1 MNSSRLHTAHAA
13 LMALLPDPPSA
24 RISPALSGVP
34 ETTLLTLWNR
44 ASFATG
50 EQAVLEDP
58 VALRLLQRIDYDF
71 SGTFTRPYPAHAI
84 RSRWFD
90 EQLRRFLANAPEGPV
105 VALGEGL
112 ETQFWRVDNGR
123 ARWYSVDLPESIAL
137 RSRLLPHHERSLS
150 IACSALDE
158 GWLQAVPAGPQPVFI
173 SAAGLFMYFSR
184 EETLTLLR
192 RIQRRWPRGEL
203 VFDTIPHWFSRKT
216 LKGFRGGARY
226 TCPPMPF
233 ALALREVP
241 AFLAQ
246 AGLRCERAVT
256 YAQPYPQHMKAF
268 ALLSRIGW
276 MRNHIAPGLVHARWG
291 D

>member
-1 MNSSRLHTAHAA
+1 MNAPDALHA
-13 LMALLPDPPSA
+13 LRPDAPA
-24 RISPALSGVP
+24 DRISPALGGVP

-44 ASFATG
+44 ASFASG
-50 EQAVLEDP
+50 PQAVLDDP
-58 VALRLLQRIDYDF
+58 VAVRLLQRIDYDF
-71 SGTFTRPYPAHAI
+71 SGTFKRPYPAHAI

-90 EQLRRFLANAPEGPV
+90 EHLQRFLAHSPEGPV

-123 ARWYSVDLPESIAL
+123 VRWYSVDLPEAIAL
-137 RSRLLPHHERSLS
+137 RGRLLPHHERSLQ

-158 GWLQAVPAGPQPVFI
+158 GWLQAVPADGDAVFV

-184 EETLTLLR
+184 EETLALLR
-192 RIQRRWPRGEL
+192 RIRQRWPRGEL
-203 VFDTIPHWFSRKT
+203 VFDTIPHWFSRRT

-226 TCPPMPF
+226 TYPPMPF
-233 ALALREVP
+233 ALALRELP
-241 AFLAQ
+241 AFLAE
-246 AGLRCERAVT
+246 AGMHSGQGLT

-276 MRNHIAPGLVHARWG
+276 LRGRIAPGLVHARWG
-291 D
+291 A